1 MLSESPQAEQDS
13 ALARHHLWCVGE
25 IRMTFATLRLIQQ
38 SYWFHALVAAFLAG
52 LTAYFTASPSM
63 ALSAGITAFVL
74 SIQHSP
80 GSASFK
86 DGSPNTADNNVV
98 KIQAAA
104 ADGR

>member
-1 MLSESPQAEQDS
+1 
-13 ALARHHLWCVGE
+13 
-25 IRMTFATLRLIQQ
+25 MTFATLRLIQQ
-38 SYWFHALVAAFLAG
+38 SYWSHVLVAAFLAG
-52 LTAYFTASPSM
+52 LTAYLTASPSM

-86 DGSPNTADNNVV
+86 DGSPNTAVNNVV

-104 ADGR
+104 ADGHPEVKSALASISSQASAVAAQVTK